1 MWAVLR
7 VTVQNIETIATVGA
21 GLIGSQVARLAVKGG
36 YKVVVSNS
44 RGPETLA
51 ELVEELG
58 PNARAATAD
67 EAAAAGDLVV
77 VTVPLH
83 RYREVPAEPLAG
95 KVVIDTNNYYPQRDG
110 RIDELDNGSD
120 TSAGLLQKHLPGS
133 HVVKGFNHIRAAELT
148 TDGSPAGTPGRRAL
162 VIAGDDEAAK
172 ATVAALFDEFGF
184 DTVDAGSLAD
194 SWRIQPGTPGYGP
207 QDDADQLRAHLTEAV
222 REG

>member
-1 MWAVLR
+1 M
-7 VTVQNIETIATVGA
+7 TVQNIETIATVGA
-21 GLIGSQVARLAVKGG
+21 GLIGSQVARLAARAG

-51 ELVEELG
+51 DLVEELG
-58 PNARAATAD
+58 PDARAATAA

-83 RYREVPAEPLAG
+83 RYREVPVEPLAG
-95 KVVIDTNNYYPQRDG
+95 KIVIDTNNYYPQRDG
-110 RIDELDNGSD
+110 QIDELDSGRD
-120 TSAGLLQKHLPGS
+120 TSAGLLQKHLPES

-162 VIAGDDEAAK
+162 AIAGDDEAAK
-172 ATVAALFDEFGF
+172 ATVSALFDEFGF
-184 DTVDAGSLAD
+184 DAVDLGSLAD

-207 QDDADQLRAHLTEAV
+207 RDDADQLRTHLDEAV